1 MNQDIFDA
9 QEVLKEAGMYSGVVD
24 GVSGPRTRAA
34 ISISEENGK
43 HSKRWGEAR
52 RIIAAMQRELNKMG
66 FNAGNVDG
74 IRGKKTDSALM
85 KFREEKKEGNKD
97 IETENSTS
105 IITIPPFTVPRR
117 RIHAEMVSAYGQPG
131 DGNQRNS
138 SGKVLLPFPFVVAW
152 NKSQKVNS
160 FRAHERV
167 APVFQSIFEN
177 AANHYGEDEYRR
189 LGLDLFGGCY
199 NARRMRGGVS
209 WSTHAWGVAVDLDPE
224 RNQLKW
230 NKNRASF
237 ARPDYIPF
245 WNIVEAHKCV
255 SLGRARDYDWM
266 HFQLAKE
273 T

>member
-1 MNQDIFDA
+1 MNQNIFDA
-9 QEVLKEAGMYSGVVD
+9 QEVLKAAGMYHGVVD

-34 ISISEENGK
+34 LSISEDNGT
-43 HSKRWGEAR
+43 HSKRWGESR
-52 RIIAAMQRELNKMG
+52 RIVAAMQRELTNMG
-66 FNAGNVDG
+66 FDAGKVDG
-74 IRGKKTDSALM
+74 LRGENTETALSRFRDENGAPRNETKSGDVDSRVLP
-85 KFREEKKEGNKD
+85 G
-97 IETENSTS
+97 
-105 IITIPPFTVPRR
+105 FTVPRR

-138 SGKVLLPFPFVVAW
+138 SGNVLLPFPFVIAW
-152 NKSQKVNS
+152 NKRQKVNS
-160 FRAHERV
+160 FRAHERA

-177 AANHYGEDEYRR
+177 AARHYGESEYRR

-230 NKNRASF
+230 NKGRASF
-237 ARPDYIPF
+237 ARPDYVPF

-266 HFQLAKE
+266 HFQIARE
-273 T
+273 D